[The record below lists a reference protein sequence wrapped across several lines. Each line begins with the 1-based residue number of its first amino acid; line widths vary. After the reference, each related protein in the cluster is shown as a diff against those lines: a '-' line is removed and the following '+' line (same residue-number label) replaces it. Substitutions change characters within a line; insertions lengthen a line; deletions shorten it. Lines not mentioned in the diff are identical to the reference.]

1 MGRVEAPFGV
11 QGWIRVRPY
20 TAAPG
25 SLLDYPVWQIGD
37 RVFAL
42 LDGRVH
48 GMGLVAH
55 LEGID
60 DRDAAAALR
69 GSDVAVTRDELPAA
83 AENEYYWTDLI
94 GLAVVGQD
102 GTALGRV
109 ASLMETG
116 ANDVLVVR
124 GERERLIPFVGEY
137 VKNVDLAG
145 GIIAVAWP
153 ADW

>member
-20 TAAPG
+20 TATPG
-25 SLLDYPVWQIGD
+25 SLLDYPVWQVGD
-37 RVFAL
+37 RAFAL

-48 GMGLVAH
+48 GNGLVAR
-55 LEGID
+55 LEGVG
-60 DRDAAAALR
+60 DRDAAVALR
-69 GSDVAVTRDELPAA
+69 GSDVTVARDELPAA

-102 GTALGRV
+102 GAALGRV
-109 ASLMETG
+109 ATLMETG
-116 ANDVLVVR
+116 ANDVLVVQ

-137 VKNVDLAG
+137 VKNVDPAG
-145 GIIAVAWP
+145 GTITVTWP

>member
-11 QGWIRVRPY
+11 QGWVRVRPY

-25 SLLDYPVWQIGD
+25 NLLDYPVWHIGG
-37 RVFAL
+37 RAFAV

-48 GMGLVAH
+48 GTGLVAH

-60 DRDAAAALR
+60 DRNAAAALR
-69 GSDVAVTRDELPAA
+69 GSDVVVARGELPAA
-83 AENEYYWTDLI
+83 AANEYYWADLI
-94 GLAVVGQD
+94 GLAVVGED

-109 ASLMETG
+109 TALMETG
-116 ANDVLVVR
+116 ANDVLVVL

-137 VKNVDLAG
+137 VKNVDPAG
-145 GIIAVAWP
+145 GTVTVAWP

>member
-25 SLLDYPVWQIGD
+25 SLLDYPVWQIGG
-37 RVFAL
+37 RTFAL
-42 LDGRVH
+42 LEGRVH
-48 GMGLVAH
+48 GAGLVAS
-55 LEGID
+55 LEGVG

-69 GSDVAVTRDELPAA
+69 GGDIAVARDELPAA

-102 GTALGRV
+102 GAALGRV
-109 ASLMETG
+109 ATLMETG
-116 ANDVLVVR
+116 ANDVLVVQ
-124 GERERLIPFVGEY
+124 GERERLIPFVDEY
-137 VKNVDLAG
+137 VKKLDPAG
-145 GIIAVAWP
+145 GTITVAWP